1 MFPIEMMCKVLG
13 VSKSGYY
20 SWLKRKPSKRAI
32 ENQKL
37 MEQIRQ
43 VYKKSKGTYGSP
55 RITEELKINYVH
67 VSRRRVARLM
77 RKANIR
83 SITKK
88 RFVVTTDSKHS
99 YPVAPNLLNREF
111 SVDRLGKVWVSD
123 LTYIRTIEGWL
134 YLTVIIDL
142 ADRRVIG
149 WSLSNSMYTTATII
163 PAWRM
168 AVRNRPVTEELI
180 FHSDRG
186 VQYACTEFKE
196 LITGNVLVNQSMSR
210 KGDCWDNAVAESFFK
225 TIKTEWIYRHSY
237 ATRKQAALS
246 VFEYIETWY
255 NTQRRHSS
263 LNYLSPL
270 EFAKLIFKLKIAA

>member
-1 MFPIEMMCKVLG
+1 MMCKVLG

-43 VYKKSKGTYGSP
+43 VHKKSKGTYGSP

-77 RKANIR
+77 KKANIR

-88 RFVVTTDSKHS
+88 RFVVTTDPKHS

-123 LTYIRTIEGWL
+123 LTYIRTLEGWL

-149 WSLSNSMYTTATII
+149 WSLSNSMHTTATII

-168 AVRNRPVTEELI
+168 AVRNRPITGRLI

-186 VQYACTEFKE
+186 VQ
-196 LITGNVLVNQSMSR
+196 
-210 KGDCWDNAVAESFFK
+210 
-225 TIKTEWIYRHSY
+225 
-237 ATRKQAALS
+237 
-246 VFEYIETWY
+246 
-255 NTQRRHSS
+255 
-263 LNYLSPL
+263 
-270 EFAKLIFKLKIAA
+270 

>member
-1 MFPIEMMCKVLG
+1 MMCKVLG

-20 SWLKRKPSKRAI
+20 SWLKRQPSKRAI

-43 VYKKSKGTYGSP
+43 VHKKSKCTYGSP

-67 VSRRRVARLM
+67 VSRRRVARL
-77 RKANIR
+77 RKKAGIR

-88 RFVVTTDSKHS
+88 KFVTTTDSKHS

-111 SVDRLGKVWVSD
+111 KVEAPGKAWVSD
-123 LTYIRTIEGWL
+123 ITYIRTLEGWL

-142 ADRRVIG
+142 FDRKVIG
-149 WSLSNSMYTTATII
+149 WSIGATLKASDTIA
-163 PAWRM
+163 PAWIM
-168 AVRNRPVTEELI
+168 ALMNRAVTGKLI

-186 VQYACTEFKE
+186 IQYACGEWKD
-196 LITGNVLVNQSMSR
+196 LIRNPLVILSMSR
-210 KGDCWDNAVAESFFK
+210 KGNCWDNAVAESFFK
-225 TIKTEWIYRHSY
+225 TIKTEWIYRFVY
-237 ATRKQAALS
+237 TTKKQAVIS

-255 NTQRRHSS
+255 NTQRRHSA
-263 LNYLSPL
+263 LNYLTPD
-270 EFAKLIFKLKIAA
+270 EYGKLMNKQKIAA